1 MAGAP
6 AQLSTV
12 AKELLTK
19 VKEEG
24 SVHLLL
30 NALMEHETSEFE
42 FVPSAGYSLDSGA
55 MNDSSK
61 RRLTADSS
69 QAPHVHSQR
78 PIVKMSSQDQG
89 SIPLPK
95 GITSM
100 DHWGKT
106 LITSGKLSKQNLS
119 YEDLAS
125 SPETDLV
132 NYSRWLMAQKDRTN
146 MSPPIKD
153 LIAYLLAYTE
163 LAEGSTERFT
173 DSTIPRKFKS

>member
-61 RRLTADSS
+61 RRLTADSG
-69 QAPHVHSQR
+69 QAPHVHFQR

-89 SIPLPK
+89 SIRPPK

-119 YEDLAS
+119 
-125 SPETDLV
+125 
-132 NYSRWLMAQKDRTN
+132 
-146 MSPPIKD
+146 
-153 LIAYLLAYTE
+153 
-163 LAEGSTERFT
+163 
-173 DSTIPRKFKS
+173 

>member
-42 FVPSAGYSLDSGA
+42 FVPSTGYSLDSGA

-69 QAPHVHSQR
+69 QAPHVHSHR
-78 PIVKMSSQDQG
+78 KMSSQHQG

-163 LAEGSTERFT
+163 LAEGSTERFP